1 MRFGND
7 MRLDNSTCVDD
18 ILSLDYRDSLADEST
33 YMPVIYPELRSGI
46 MPYSSLWYKVK
57 T

>member
-1 MRFGND
+1 MHI
-7 MRLDNSTCVDD
+7 DD
-18 ILSLDYRDSLADEST
+18 ILSLDSVINYRDSLADEST

-46 MPYSSLWYKVK
+46 IPYSSLWYKVK